1 MNSAKDFFNPIN
13 LQLFGQKNGADS
25 NASGENA
32 AQGVQEASEQP
43 RTYTEEELQAAID
56 STVTFLQGPTATLK
70 LGGIPRLDL
79 TELLLG
85 NFPGPIGS
93 TYTLIIA
100 ASLLY
105 LLARNVVKWYSV
117 LAYILPV
124 AAIAAVSHPY
134 GVSPAES
141 IAYELFAGSLF
152 FVAVFI
158 VSDPVTSPKYR
169 LSRILY
175 GVCAGIVT
183 MLFRY
188 FSPLELS
195 AVFAVLLM
203 NALAPVFDI
212 TCEHFLSPQKGGS
225 AS

>member
-1 MNSAKDFFNPIN
+1 M
-13 LQLFGQKNGADS
+13 
-25 NASGENA
+25 EHR
-32 AQGVQEASEQP
+32 V
-43 RTYTEEELQAAID
+43 ELLA
-56 STVTFLQGPTATLK
+56 VG
-70 LGGIPRLDL
+70 

-212 TCEHFLSPQKGGS
+212 ACEHFLSPQKGGS